1 MNTDWRGR
9 MSHPIFDSTTDALA
23 TSLRMRDIRHKVT
36 SSNIANAETPGYKA
50 KVVDFEDTLQRA
62 LDLEASREKGVPGP
76 SIQNVQA
83 DVYDNPEINVANDN
97 NTVDLEREM
106 ANLQENTILYKAA
119 LQMINK
125 KLGTLKYAASDGG
138 GR

>member
-1 MNTDWRGR
+1 
-9 MSHPIFDSTTDALA
+9 MSHPIFDSTSDALA
-23 TSLRMRDIRHKVT
+23 ASLRMRDIRHKVT

-50 KVVDFEDTLQRA
+50 KVVDFENALQRA
-62 LDLEASREKGVPGP
+62 LDLSASKELSVGGND
-76 SIQNVQA
+76 IQRLQA

-138 GR
+138 R

>member
-1 MNTDWRGR
+1 
-9 MSHPIFDSTTDALA
+9 MSHPIFDSTSDALA
-23 TSLRMRDIRHKVT
+23 ASLRMRDIRHKVT

-50 KVVDFEDTLQRA
+50 KVVDFENALQRA
-62 LDLEASREKGVPGP
+62 LDLSASKEHIVGGND
-76 SIQNVQA
+76 IQRLQA
-83 DVYDNPEINVANDN
+83 DVYDNPEINLANDN

-138 GR
+138 R